1 MTITTY
7 TNTRVLISKIPEG
20 VAPKASHFRTVTETG
35 PAPELA
41 ENEVFVKNLIFS
53 LDPYIRHEFPDGTTE
68 SSVVGFSIAKVIE
81 SKNSTFPVGATVFA
95 PAHWATYSH
104 IQGEVYI
111 NDVHVM
117 DKIIDPEIPLAAY
130 NGVLGVPG
138 FTVYD
143 SLNAI
148 GDLKAGETIYISS
161 AAGTLG
167 QLAGQMAKSK
177 GLRVIGSAGTD
188 AKVAYLK
195 NELGFDAAFN
205 YKTVADK
212 GAALA
217 EAVGPQ
223 GLDIYYDLTGDDT
236 IETVLELLNPRGRI
250 LAVGML
256 AGHQNNEPYRP
267 HGLHNIL
274 FKQLRY
280 EGYLV
285 FERYGGF
292 VKFFREWTPLVKEG
306 KIKYTQTV
314 LNGGVESIPQA
325 YVDLLGGVYQGKVN
339 VQIADA

>member
-1 MTITTY
+1 MTVATY
-7 TNTRVLISKIPEG
+7 TNTRVLISKISEG

-35 PAPELA
+35 PAPELQ
-41 ENEVFVKNLIFS
+41 ENELFVKNLIFS
-53 LDPYIRHEFPDGTTE
+53 LDPYIRHEFPEGQTE
-68 SSVVGFSIAKVIE
+68 STVIGYSIAKVIE
-81 SKNSTFPVGATVFA
+81 SRNRAYPVGATVFA
-95 PAHWATYSH
+95 PTHWATYSH
-104 IQGEVYI
+104 IEGEVYL
-111 NDVHVM
+111 NDIHVL
-117 DKIIDPEIPLAAY
+117 DTVIDPEIPLAAY

-143 SLNAI
+143 SLTTM
-148 GDLKAGETIYISS
+148 GDLKAGETIYIPS

-167 QLAGQMAKSK
+167 QLAGQMAKRK

-195 NELGFDAAFN
+195 NELEFDAVFN

-212 GAALA
+212 GAALV
-217 EAVGPQ
+217 EAVGPK
-223 GLDIYYDLTGDDT
+223 GLDIYYDLVGDDT

-256 AGHQNNEPYRP
+256 AGHQNKEVYRP
-267 HGLHNIL
+267 HGLYNIL
-274 FKQLRY
+274 YKQLRY

-285 FERYGGF
+285 FDRYDGF
-292 VKFFREWTPLVKEG
+292 AKFWEEWTPLVKEG
-306 KIKYTQTV
+306 KIKSTHTV
-314 LNGGVESIPQA
+314 LKQGIDSVPQT